1 MAEETAEISPLMAN
15 PVVRQLGVMVG
26 IAASVALGVAVI
38 LWSQT
43 PNYSVLYAN
52 LASKDVSSVIDTL
65 QKSNIAYKVDPA
77 TGAVMVPSAEVQ
89 SARLKL
95 AGEGLPQSDGFG
107 FELLQKDTGFGTSR
121 LVEEARYQ
129 RAIEGELSRTI
140 ASLANVETAR
150 VHLATP
156 KRSVFVRQRKHPTAS
171 VVVKLFSGRSLEK
184 GQVEAIIHLVAS
196 SVPEL
201 DPNRVTLVDH
211 KGRLMKSQS
220 SSSLMNLTNTQF
232 EHTANLEKHFK
243 KRIEGLL
250 GPLLGFE
257 NVRAEVT
264 ADIDFTV
271 TEQTQ
276 ERYNPDRG
284 ALRSEQVNE
293 QTSRLG
299 ATQGV
304 PGALS
309 NQPPAAGRA
318 PEELGGNGGQA
329 TNEPLNVSKRAT
341 RNFEVDKTLSHTQL
355 QSGVLRRLSV
365 AVVVNDHIVAD
376 ADGNVTRTART
387 QEEISRINDLVKEA
401 IGYRLQRGDSV
412 RIINSPFHQPAEL
425 ESLPELEIWQ
435 EPWFWDVVRQVGGV
449 LLVLLLIFGVLKPTM
464 KKLSTPV
471 VVKRADAG
479 EDGAMVEGG
488 EAALAGGAAG
498 MALPQME
505 GGEVVLPGKGSYEN
519 TLEAARGM
527 ISEDPKR
534 VAQVVKKWV
543 AEDGG

>member
-1 MAEETAEISPLMAN
+1 MAAEMTETTPLMAN
-15 PVVRQLGVMVG
+15 PAVRQLGVMVG
-26 IAASVALGVAVI
+26 IAASVALGFAVV

-52 LASKDVSSVIDTL
+52 LASKDVSSVIDAL
-65 QKSNIAYKVDPA
+65 QKGNVSYKVDPA
-77 TGAVMVPSAEVQ
+77 TGAVMVPSADVQ

-156 KRSVFVRQRKHPTAS
+156 KRSVFARQRKHPTAS

-201 DPNRVTLVDH
+201 DPSRVTLVDH

-220 SSSLMNLTNTQF
+220 DSSLMNLTNTQF
-232 EHTANLEKHFK
+232 EHTSNLEKHFK

-250 GPLLGFE
+250 GPLLGYE

-264 ADIDFTV
+264 ADVDFTV

-276 ERYNPDRG
+276 ERYNPDQG

-293 QTSRLG
+293 QSSRLS

-318 PEELGGNGGQA
+318 PEEVGGNAGQS
-329 TNEPLNVSKRAT
+329 TNEPLNESKRAT
-341 RNFEVDKTLSHTQL
+341 RNYEVDKTLSHTQL

-365 AVVVNDHIVAD
+365 AVVVNDHLIAD
-376 ADGNVTRTART
+376 ADGNITRTART
-387 QEEISRINDLVKEA
+387 QEEIARITSLVKEA
-401 IGYRLQRGDSV
+401 IGYTLQRGDTV
-412 RIINSPFHQPAEL
+412 RVINSAFHQPAAPEP
-425 ESLPELEIWQ
+425 LPELEIWQ
-435 EPWFWDVVRQVGGV
+435 EPWFWDVARQAGGV

-471 VVKRADAG
+471 VVKQPEPGVGAG
-479 EDGAMVEGG
+479 AEG
-488 EAALAGGAAG
+488 EAALPAGAGGI
-498 MALPQME
+498 ALPHGE
-505 GGEVVLPGKGSYEN
+505 GGEVVLPGAGSYEN

-543 AEDGG
+543 AEDAG